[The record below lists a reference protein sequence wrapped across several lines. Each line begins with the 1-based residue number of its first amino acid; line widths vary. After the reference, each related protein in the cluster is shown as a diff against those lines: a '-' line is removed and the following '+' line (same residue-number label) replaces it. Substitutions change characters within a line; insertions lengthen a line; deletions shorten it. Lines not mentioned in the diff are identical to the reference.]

1 MIHCQGV
8 LMLTYI
14 FGTAFMPVKSSLRS
28 KQIIEAM
35 KKGRNWESLTKFAK
49 KNKSWMFTTF
59 NILGLKALTTQ
70 TWVMKRNCS
79 SCGLCYNLTDHCWRE
94 WQSSGKIL
102 VGFAHFSNKS
112 KIHQLL
118 SKTWLVQ
125 VSKAKIQKLISEEWE
140 FLGCKTS
147 CKNRHHLDGG
157 NFPITLLFRYFAK
170 QFGTAAKHILSHSH
184 HPKFG

>member
-1 MIHCQGV
+1 
-8 LMLTYI
+8 
-14 FGTAFMPVKSSLRS
+14 
-28 KQIIEAM
+28 
-35 KKGRNWESLTKFAK
+35 
-49 KNKSWMFTTF
+49 MFTTF
-59 NILGLKALTTQ
+59 NTADLKALTTQ

-94 WQSSGKIL
+94 WQNSGKIL
-102 VGFAHFSNKS
+102 VGFAHFSIKGKNPFCLWKLCVNV
-112 KIHQLL
+112 KLHWLL

-147 CKNRHHLDGG
+147 CKNRHHLDDG
-157 NFPITLLFRYFAK
+157 NFSITLLFRYFAK

>member
-1 MIHCQGV
+1 M
-8 LMLTYI
+8 
-14 FGTAFMPVKSSLRS
+14 FTAFNT
-28 KQIIEAM
+28 AD
-35 KKGRNWESLTKFAK
+35 
-49 KNKSWMFTTF
+49 
-59 NILGLKALTTQ
+59 LKALTTQ
-70 TWVMKRNCS
+70 IWVMKRNCL

-102 VGFAHFSNKS
+102 VGFAYFDIRGTQPFACERCALMSNY
-112 KIHQLL
+112 IGCQLL

-147 CKNRHHLDGG
+147 CKNQHHLDDG
-157 NFPITLLFRYFAK
+157 NFPINLLFRYFAK